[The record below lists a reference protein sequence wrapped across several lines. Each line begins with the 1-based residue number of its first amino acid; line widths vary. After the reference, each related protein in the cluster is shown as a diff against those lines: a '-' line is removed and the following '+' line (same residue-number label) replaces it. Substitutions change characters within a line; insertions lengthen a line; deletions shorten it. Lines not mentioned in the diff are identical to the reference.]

1 MNEVLVLCYVCIF
14 EAVVR
19 QQKLACPR
27 GMNQSG
33 FLTVSIVICHFK
45 LLFLFN

>member
-33 FLTVSIVICHFK
+33 FFDSINSDLSLQTFISF
-45 LLFLFN
+45 